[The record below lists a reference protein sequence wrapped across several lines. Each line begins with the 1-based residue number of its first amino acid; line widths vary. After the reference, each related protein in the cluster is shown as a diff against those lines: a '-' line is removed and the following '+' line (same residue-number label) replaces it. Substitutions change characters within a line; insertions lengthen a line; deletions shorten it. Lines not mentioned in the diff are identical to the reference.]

1 MVPIVILGGG
11 GHAKVLINLI
21 EMVGEYSIK
30 GILDNDIQRDSLVAG
45 YPVLGGDALL
55 GQLYQ
60 QSITHACIGVG
71 SVRDNRH
78 RKELHTLVAGYGF
91 SIPSLVHPSVIMGDR
106 VDIAHGVQLMA
117 GTIIQPG
124 SSIGENTIV
133 NTGSQIDHDSII
145 GQHVH
150 IAPGVVISG
159 GCTIEDGAFIGAG
172 ATVIQGIHIGV
183 GAVVAAGAV
192 VVRDV
197 QAGMLVRGVPA
208 KAALFV
214 E

>member
-1 MVPIVILGGG
+1 MIPIVILGGG

-21 EMVGEYSIK
+21 HLLGEYSIT
-30 GILDNDIQRDSLVAG
+30 GILDNNVRKDSLVAG

-55 GQLYQ
+55 AQLYQ

-71 SVRDNRH
+71 SVRDNQQ
-78 RKELHTLVAGYGF
+78 RKALYTLVAGYGF
-91 SIPSLVHPSVIMGDR
+91 SIPSLVHPSVIIGDR
-106 VDIAHGVQLMA
+106 VTLARGVQLMA
-117 GTIIQPG
+117 GSIVQSD
-124 SSIGENTIV
+124 SSIKENTIV
-133 NTGSQIDHDSII
+133 NTGAQVDHDAMI

-197 QAGMLVRGVPA
+197 PAGMVVRGVPA
-208 KAALFV
+208 KPTLS
-214 E
+214 EE